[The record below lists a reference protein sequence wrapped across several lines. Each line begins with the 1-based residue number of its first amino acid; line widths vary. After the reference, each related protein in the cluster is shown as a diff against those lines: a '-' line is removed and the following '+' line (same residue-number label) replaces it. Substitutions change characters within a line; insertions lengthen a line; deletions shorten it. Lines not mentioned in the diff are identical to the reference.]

1 MTSSLSSSRWN
12 IFLTDSSLDC
22 SILVMICST
31 FYGSRT
37 VSGLM
42 MAMVK
47 GRLTCLWSNS
57 ASYIKELYL

>member
-12 IFLTDSSLDC
+12 IFLTASSLELY
-22 SILVMICST
+22 ILVIICST
-31 FYGSRT
+31 FSGSRT

-47 GRLTCLWSNS
+47 GRLTCLGSKR
-57 ASYIKELYL
+57 ASYIE